1 MVGHYSFPIWP
12 GLDRSRELEEFRIES
27 LRRSQESRQRLM
39 RILNEEVDLTE
50 QAWQRVNGQQGLY
63 EWHEERRRRP

>member
-1 MVGHYSFPIWP
+1 MAGNYSFPIWP

-39 RILNEEVDLTE
+39 RILNEEVDMTE
-50 QAWQRVNGQQGLY
+50 KAWQSVNDQGLY
-63 EWHEERRRRP
+63 EWHEKRYRS